1 MVHEAVRGL
10 VVAPARWRDTRRRG
24 VAVACL
30 AGLLAA
36 ACGGGG
42 GDEEDASGQP
52 TAEPTPAAVQELV
65 VGYGGDPW
73 VDASEADQKRKPSYP
88 LNADVCETLVRLTPE
103 FEVAGSLASSW
114 ELVGDNTFRFTLKD
128 EPTFN
133 DGSPLTAEAVKYTLD
148 YTVAEP
154 ATSGFAFLGTEST
167 KVIDDR
173 TVEVTPTRPNLR
185 LIEQI
190 NHPTYS
196 VLAPGSDPL
205 NNPEPTCTGPFE
217 VTEYV
222 PNEQLVVERN
232 EEYWGEPA
240 KLDKI
245 TFRFIPDDTTRT
257 LALQNGEVDL
267 ITDVPRGVLS
277 SIEGLPGIKIE
288 NAPVGQV
295 FLMYV
300 ARRDLA
306 GTDKPLADPNVRRA
320 VAAAMDQSAF
330 VEGVLD
336 GNAEQV
342 TTVAPPEVLGEHADL
357 VEGVPFDRAESARL
371 LDEAGWTTGPD
382 GVRQKDGRP
391 LELSIV
397 FPSSSGGGTGI
408 DLTEVEFV
416 QAQLAEVGIRGKIE
430 QLDAGAYR
438 ERLDTGNYDL
448 DFSGPNQNDANPAFL
463 LSLRWYSKATGKN
476 APFISPGPD
485 TEFERLVD
493 QTLQATDEE
502 ELQRLAAEAMHELVD
517 NEVGGIPLA
526 GVYRTYAMKDTVQG
540 LEAHPSS
547 TNQRWSSV
555 FISE

>member
-1 MVHEAVRGL
+1 MRLRAVQSRVPATVPGRFWRG
-10 VVAPARWRDTRRRG
+10 RG
-24 VAVACL
+24 VAILCL
-30 AGLLAA
+30 LGLVAA
-36 ACGGGG
+36 ACSGNGGGSDNAAGG
-42 GDEEDASGQP
+42 GDTP
-52 TAEPTPAAVQELV
+52 VKPAAVQELV

-73 VDASEADQKRKPSYP
+73 IDASQSDQKRIPNYP
-88 LNADVCETLVRLTPE
+88 LNADVCETLVRLTPD
-103 FEVAGSLASSW
+103 FKVAESLASKW
-114 ELVGDNTFRFTLKD
+114 ERVGDNTFRFTLKD
-128 EPTFN
+128 GPKFS
-133 DGSPLTAEAVKYTLD
+133 DGTPLTADAAKYSLD

-154 ATSGFAFLGTEST
+154 STSGFAFLGPDST
-167 KVIDDR
+167 KVIDPK
-173 TVEVTPTRPNLR
+173 TVEVTPTKANLR
-185 LIEQI
+185 LVEQI

-205 NNPEPTCTGPFE
+205 KDPKPTCTGPFK
-217 VTEYV
+217 VAEYV
-222 PNEQLVVERN
+222 PSERLVVVRN
-232 EEYWGEPA
+232 DAYWGEPA

-277 SIEGLPGIKIE
+277 TLKDQGDMKIE
-288 NAPVGQV
+288 QAPVGQV

-306 GTDKPLADPNVRRA
+306 GTDKPLADVKVRRA
-320 VAAAMDQSAF
+320 VAAAMDQKSF

-342 TTVAPPEVLGEHADL
+342 ATVGPPAVLGQFAGM
-357 VEGVPFDRAESARL
+357 VKGVPYDRSESARL
-371 LDEAGWTTGPD
+371 LDEAGWTMGPD
-382 GVRQKDGRP
+382 GIRVKGGRP

-397 FPSSSGGGTGI
+397 YPSGSGGGTGI

-416 QAQLAEVGIRGKIE
+416 QAQLKEVGINGKVE

-476 APFISPGPD
+476 AQFISPGPD
-485 TEFERLVD
+485 TEFERIID
-493 QTLQATDEE
+493 QSQEATDQVQ
-502 ELQRLAAEAMHELVD
+502 LQRLSAEAMHELVD

-526 GVYRTYAMKDTVQG
+526 GVYRTYAMKDDVQG
-540 LEAHPSS
+540 LEPHPSS
-547 TNQRWSSV
+547 TNQRWSTV
-555 FISE
+555 FRSE